1 MLRIPR
7 DCNVMTPPNDSV
19 RNGSYDP
26 VERIMND
33 NEAQWGRECRKSL
46 INIITRRRSV
56 SDVQF
61 K

>member
-1 MLRIPR
+1 MLRIPGEWT
-7 DCNVMTPPNDSV
+7 VLTPLNDPV

-33 NEAQWGRECRKSL
+33 NEAQGGGECRTSL
-46 INIITRRRSV
+46 IHIITRRRSV